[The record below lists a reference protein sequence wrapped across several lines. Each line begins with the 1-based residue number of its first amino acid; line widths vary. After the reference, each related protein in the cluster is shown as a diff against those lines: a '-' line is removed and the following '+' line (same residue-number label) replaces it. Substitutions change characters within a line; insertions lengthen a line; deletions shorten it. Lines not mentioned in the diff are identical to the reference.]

1 MYYQNEKGGQMMKT
15 VTVALIGG
23 GYGAFLHA
31 NGYAKVHGVPVK
43 IKTLV
48 DIDLEKASNFAKKY
62 GIENVTSSLEEV
74 LNDEEIDIIDIVTPP
89 MSHIDITIKALNA
102 GKHVIC
108 EKPLTGYFGEEGD
121 EKPIGTK
128 VPKAKMYEKVI
139 EQMDEVKKIVEASS
153 KLFMYAENY
162 VYCPSI
168 MKAAEI
174 IRNKKSKLVFMKGEE
189 SLRGSSSPVA
199 GQWAKTGGGS
209 LIRMGCHPLSGIL
222 WLKQVEAQARNEK
235 ISVVSV
241 SADMGHI
248 GKCLTEYDRRHL
260 TSNPIDVEDF
270 SNVTLTFSD
279 NTKAI
284 VIASDNVLGGV
295 KNYVEIYAND
305 GTIMCNITPADNLKA
320 YFLDQEGLDD
330 VYFSEMLPEKTGWN
344 SVFISDEILR
354 GYVYELQ
361 DFVECVA
368 YGRQPLSDIELAHE
382 TTKIMYA
389 AYQSA
394 SEGRTIYFDQPNS
407 STTSPDLCQESSV
420 QLLSFVK

>member
-1 MYYQNEKGGQMMKT
+1 MKT
-15 VTVALIGG
+15 ITVALIGG

-31 NGYAKVHGVPVK
+31 NGYAKVHSVPVK

-48 DIDLEKASNFAKKY
+48 DLDLEKARTFAEKY
-62 GIENVTSSLEEV
+62 SIEHVTSSFEEV
-74 LNDEEIDIIDIVTPP
+74 LKDEEIDIIDIVTPP
-89 MSHIDITIKALNA
+89 MAHVDMTIKALKA

-121 EKPIGTK
+121 EKPIGLK
-128 VPKAKMYEKVI
+128 VPRSKMVQKVI
-139 EQMDEVKKIVEASS
+139 EQMDEVKRIVEASD

-174 IRNKKSKLVFMKGEE
+174 IRSKKSKLVFMKGEE

-199 GQWAKTGGGS
+199 GMWDKTGGGS

-222 WLKQVEAQARNEK
+222 WLKQVEAQARNEE

-241 SADMGHI
+241 NADMGHI
-248 GKCLTEYDRRHL
+248 GKCLTDHDKRHL
-260 TSNPIDVEDF
+260 TSKPIDVEDF

-279 NTKAI
+279 HTKAI

-305 GTIMCNITPADNLKA
+305 GTILCNITPADNLKA

-344 SVFISDEILR
+344 NVFICDEILR

-368 YGRQPLSDIELAHE
+368 YRRKPLSDIDLAYE
-382 TTKIMYA
+382 TTKIIYA

-394 SEGRTIYFDQPNS
+394 GEGRTIY
-407 STTSPDLCQESSV
+407 L
-420 QLLSFVK
+420 

>member
-1 MYYQNEKGGQMMKT
+1 MKT

-48 DIDLEKASNFAKKY
+48 DLDLEKATVFAEKY
-62 GIENVTSSLEEV
+62 GIEHVTSSFEEV

-89 MSHIDITIKALNA
+89 MAHVDMTIKALKA

-121 EKPIGTK
+121 EKPIGHK
-128 VPKAKMYEKVI
+128 VPRSKMFQKVI
-139 EQMDEVKKIVEASS
+139 EQMDEVKNIVEASD

-174 IRNKKSKLVFMKGEE
+174 IRSKKSKLVFMKGEE

-199 GQWAKTGGGS
+199 GMWDKTGGGS

-241 SADMGHI
+241 NADMGHI
-248 GKCLTEYDRRHL
+248 GKCLSEHDKRHL
-260 TSNPIDVEDF
+260 TSKPIDVEDF

-279 NTKAI
+279 HTKAI

-305 GTIMCNITPADNLKA
+305 GTILCNITPADNLKA

-344 SVFISDEILR
+344 NLFICDEILR

-368 YGRQPLSDIELAHE
+368 YGRKPLSDIDLAYE
-382 TTKIMYA
+382 TTKIIYA

-394 SEGRTIYFDQPNS
+394 GEGRTIY
-407 STTSPDLCQESSV
+407 L
-420 QLLSFVK
+420 

>member
-1 MYYQNEKGGQMMKT
+1 MKT
-15 VTVALIGG
+15 VNVALIGG

-31 NGYAKVHGVPVK
+31 NGYAKVHGVPVR

-48 DIDLEKASNFAKKY
+48 DIDLEKAKSFGQKFGIQNITSN
-62 GIENVTSSLEEV
+62 IEEV
-74 LNDEEIDIIDIVTPP
+74 LHDPEIDIIDIVTPP
-89 MSHIDITIKALNA
+89 ASHIDITIRALNA
-102 GKHVIC
+102 GKHVVC
-108 EKPLTGYFGEEGD
+108 EKPLTGYFGEDGD

-128 VPKAKMYEKVI
+128 VSKAKMYEKVVKH
-139 EQMDEVKKIVEASS
+139 MDEVKKVVEASD

-162 VYCPSI
+162 VYCPSVT
-168 MKAAEI
+168 KTAEI
-174 IRNKKSKLVFMKGEE
+174 IRTKKSKLVFMKGEE

-199 GQWAKTGGGS
+199 GQWDKTGGGS
-209 LIRMGCHPLSGIL
+209 LMRTGCHPLSGIL

-235 ISVVSV
+235 IYVVSV
-241 SADMGHI
+241 NADMGHI

-284 VIASDNVLGGV
+284 VIASDNVLGGT
-295 KNYVEIYAND
+295 KNYIEIYAND
-305 GTIMCNITPADNLKA
+305 GALMCNITPANNLQT
-320 YFLDQEGLDD
+320 YFLDQEGLGDI
-330 VYFSEMLPEKTGWN
+330 YFAEMMPEKTGWN
-344 SVFISDEILR
+344 NIFLIDEFLR

-361 DFVECVA
+361 DFVECVS
-368 YGRQPLSDIELAHE
+368 YGRKPQSDIELAYE

-394 SEGRTIYFDQPNS
+394 SEGRTIY
-407 STTSPDLCQESSV
+407 L
-420 QLLSFVK
+420 